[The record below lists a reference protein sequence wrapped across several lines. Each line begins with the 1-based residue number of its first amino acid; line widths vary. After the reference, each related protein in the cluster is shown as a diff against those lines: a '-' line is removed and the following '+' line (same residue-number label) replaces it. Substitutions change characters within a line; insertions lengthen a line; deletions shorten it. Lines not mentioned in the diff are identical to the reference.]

1 MGDVVNKFYQG
12 YLAPSGTNI
21 TGVTPAATNY
31 TIKHIVF
38 NNISASGV
46 TISCAYN
53 SLGTASNYIMPSG
66 IVIGA
71 GEWAES
77 TDIYVLNAGDSL
89 FAAASVSGTITAT
102 VHGITST

>member
-1 MGDVVNKFYQG
+1 MTDVVTKFYQG

-21 TGVTPAATNY
+21 TGATPAATNF

-38 NNISASGV
+38 SNVGTASASIVCGYNNIA
-46 TISCAYN
+46 IP
-53 SLGTASNYIMPSG
+53 SNYIMPSG

-102 VHGITST
+102 VHGVTTT